1 VNGPVRSVE
10 VESIE
15 WKVGNDPFGDLAH
28 VLVFD
33 EEIAG
38 RAAAPAHKRSPWP
51 VLAGG
56 MLIELR
62 RDPALDVARQL
73 G

>member
-1 VNGPVRSVE
+1 MNRPIP
-10 VESIE
+10 SIE
-15 WKVGNDPFGDLAH
+15 IQAVERQVGNDPFGDLMH
-28 VLVFD
+28 IFVFD

-38 RAAAPAHKRSPWP
+38 RAAAPTHKYSPWP
-51 VLAGG
+51 AFAGG

-62 RDPALDVARQL
+62 RNSTLDVARQL